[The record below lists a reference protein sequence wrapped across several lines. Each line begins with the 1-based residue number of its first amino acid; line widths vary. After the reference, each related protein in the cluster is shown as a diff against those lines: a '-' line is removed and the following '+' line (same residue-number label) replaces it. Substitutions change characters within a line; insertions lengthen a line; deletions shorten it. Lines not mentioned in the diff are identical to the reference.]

1 MRRLAFGGAAVVLA
15 VTAVTA
21 APNYLA
27 IYDKGMPFDQ
37 FLESTRTRRADWHE
51 RFANAAV
58 DADSISRIRAID
70 GRRKILVVAED
81 RCSDSAQSIPYIAK
95 LAAAVPEKLQL
106 RVVSS
111 TVGRSVM
118 EEHLTPDGRPATPT
132 IVVLSETGAFIG
144 AWSERPAELQKW
156 VVENKDKMNSDDLH
170 ERIAKWYADDA
181 GKSAVREIVDLIA
194 K

>member
-1 MRRLAFGGAAVVLA
+1 MLSVAAVA
-15 VTAVTA
+15 A

-111 TVGRSVM
+111 AVGRSVM

-144 AWSERPAELQKW
+144 AWSERPSELQKW
-156 VVENKDKMNSDDLH
+156 VIDNKDKMNSDDLH

-181 GKSAVREIVDLIA
+181 GKSAMREIVDLIA